1 MVRMAAA
8 RELHKHMSSKV
19 FFSELG
25 GKRKLG
31 LVCEVQFCPHLAAGA
46 RRAGRGRSDP
56 VS

>member
-8 RELHKHMSSKV
+8 RDLHKHMSSKV

-25 GKRKLG
+25 GRQNLG
-31 LVCEVQFCPHLAAGA
+31 LVCEVQFCSHLAAGA
-46 RRAGRGRSDP
+46 GRAGRGRSDP